1 MDLLYYKLRVIN
13 DSYYPYA
20 THLSG
25 DHILRDQRKS
35 RAVAESKVLYVYIA
49 SGDAL
54 THSEQ

>member
-1 MDLLYYKLRVIN
+1 MDLLYYKLQVIY

-35 RAVAESKVLYVYIA
+35 RAVA
-49 SGDAL
+49 
-54 THSEQ
+54 